1 MSGVSPIISIITPTF
16 NRADEIDLLLESINN
31 QTIDYSLFE
40 MIIADDGSTDSTED
54 LIAGWQQKT
63 DFELKYFTQ
72 DNQGPGSARNL
83 GLKEAVGELFVFI
96 DSDCE
101 AHQTWLETI
110 YAAYQNNEFDACGGP
125 DSAKDDFTP
134 IQKAIDFSMTSFL
147 TTGGMRG
154 HSEKMIAKFY
164 PRSHNMAMRR
174 SVYDKVGGFGS
185 LRHGQDIELSHR
197 IHKSGARVKFLKNAV
212 VYHRRRTTL
221 KKFFRQVFNWGVA
234 RINLG
239 KIDKSML
246 EPIHFLPAA
255 ATLLAILV
263 IMGNLVNPSVFF
275 PIFLF
280 GITSLLLISIIAVYQ
295 SKSIK
300 VGFYTSLTIPFQIF
314 GYGSGFIIQFIKRY
328 IFGMGEWRGFSKRY
342 YH

>member
-83 GLKEAVGELFVFI
+83 GLKEAAGELFLFI

-110 YAAYQNNEFDACGGP
+110 YAAYQNDEFDACGGP

-147 TTGGMRG
+147 
-154 HSEKMIAKFY
+154 H
-164 PRSHNMAMRR
+164 
-174 SVYDKVGGFGS
+174 
-185 LRHGQDIELSHR
+185 LS
-197 IHKSGARVKFLKNAV
+197 
-212 VYHRRRTTL
+212 
-221 KKFFRQVFNWGVA
+221 
-234 RINLG
+234 
-239 KIDKSML
+239 
-246 EPIHFLPAA
+246 
-255 ATLLAILV
+255 
-263 IMGNLVNPSVFF
+263 
-275 PIFLF
+275 
-280 GITSLLLISIIAVYQ
+280 
-295 SKSIK
+295 
-300 VGFYTSLTIPFQIF
+300 
-314 GYGSGFIIQFIKRY
+314 
-328 IFGMGEWRGFSKRY
+328 
-342 YH
+342 

>member
-1 MSGVSPIISIITPTF
+1 MLTSSPIISVITPTY
-16 NRADEIDLLLESINN
+16 NRANELGPLIHSLQN
-31 QTIDYSLFE
+31 QTLDHSLFE
-40 MIIADDGSTDSTED
+40 LIISDDGSTDDSAVVIGT
-54 LIAGWQQKT
+54 WMKKV
-63 DFELKYFTQ
+63 DFELRYLKQ
-72 DNQGPGSARNL
+72 DNQGPGAARNH
-83 GLKEAVGELFVFI
+83 GLAESVGKLIMFI

-101 AHQTWLETI
+101 AHKSWVETI
-110 YAAYQNNEFDACGGP
+110 YKAYQRDEFDACGGP
-125 DSAKDDFTP
+125 DNAKSDFTRF
-134 IQKAIDFSMTSFL
+134 QKAIDFSMTSFI

-154 HSEKMIAKFY
+154 HSDKMMAKFY
-164 PRSHNMAMRR
+164 PRTHNMAMKK
-174 SVYDKVGGFGS
+174 SVYEKIGGFGS

-197 IHKSGARVKFLKNAV
+197 IHKCGARVKFLKNAI

-239 KIDKSML
+239 KIDNSML

-263 IMGNLVNPSVFF
+263 IMGSLVNPPVFF

-280 GITSLLLISIIAVYQ
+280 GITSLLLMSIIAVYQ